1 VQHVVRDGKEFYRVT
16 VDDKGSGSTEL
27 RVNRDGKLLGRDGTL
42 EDLNRALARQLREG
56 QRDERDPALM
66 AHLEATIADKIAIA
80 NPKWR

>member
-1 VQHVVRDGKEFYRVT
+1 MRVAANSLAILEREAQLGPAA
-16 VDDKGSGSTEL
+16 DARERERL
-27 RVNRDGKLLGRDGTL
+27 AKLLGPEGTV
-42 EDLNRALARQLREG
+42 EELNRVLAHELRTG